1 MAPDIHLQPQ
11 LQGSSNSW
19 ISLTGAW
26 HQPLTSRACFS
37 ATTTM
42 SIPSIP
48 YLDLLAPEVWLDCWT
63 PCSTRQLRRLSLVC
77 HLFRTLCLPLL
88 FRHQS
93 LDVGQVW
100 SPVDNDG
107 WGDRLDYMERTAI
120 RLERLMDGPRALW
133 VRSWRFSAAPEA
145 HPHTRLLLNIQNRKH
160 FVLLEK
166 LHEQII
172 ATFASTLGLYHNLR
186 SLHLQGVTIDMH
198 TRNTLSSLSNLESL
212 TLACEI
218 TARDG
223 DLMKLKSFTIA
234 VTPGASIAV
243 TTEPLRI
250 VSAEHLQNLNIDDR
264 WEMASLL
271 TGFQPRKFPQLVS
284 ISLDFLSDEER
295 GIDLGIDLFFEF
307 LQRCPQLES
316 LAIHYVYF
324 TSNDP
329 LPSRLHP
336 NTIPRLG
343 SLTAPLN
350 LIDLFTPN
358 RPVGTVSVK
367 RGYPY
372 DHVAIP
378 SEEAGEYLAL
388 LFAGL
393 SLASIPL
400 QFLSIPPI
408 SPTPEC
414 FAAIVSACPHLTAL
428 VIDVTET
435 AAWPPRRGEIAC
447 PEEEIS
453 DAEDSEGMPRASSVD
468 SSSSAAQYWILTT
481 VLKWIREGSISLPP
495 DLEVFRINLDSDVR
509 PWISGEEEAQA
520 RASLIGLCPGLRE
533 VQIGPVHNQWKRTGA
548 GWKKVRA

>member
-1 MAPDIHLQPQ
+1 M
-11 LQGSSNSW
+11 
-19 ISLTGAW
+19 
-26 HQPLTSRACFS
+26 
-37 ATTTM
+37 TM
-42 SIPSIP
+42 SILSIP

-63 PCSTRQLRRLSLVC
+63 PCSTRQLRRLPC
-77 HLFRTLCLPLL
+77 
-88 FRHQS
+88 

-100 SPVDNDG
+100 SPVDKDG
-107 WGDRLDYMERTAI
+107 WGDRLDYMERTAVK
-120 RLERLMDGPRALW
+120 LERLPEGPRAVW
-133 VRSWRFSAAPEA
+133 VRSWRFSAAAEA
-145 HPHTRLLLNIQNRKH
+145 APHTRLLLNIQNRKH

-166 LHEQII
+166 LYEQII

-186 SLHLQGVTIDMH
+186 SLYLQGVTVDTH

-212 TLACEI
+212 TLVCDT

-223 DLMKLKSFTIA
+223 DLMKLKSFTIS
-234 VTPGASIAV
+234 VTPGASTAV

-250 VSAEHLQNLNIDDR
+250 P
-264 WEMASLL
+264 M
-271 TGFQPRKFPQLVS
+271 KFPQLVS
-284 ISLDFLSDEER
+284 ISLGFLSDEE
-295 GIDLGIDLFFEF
+295 IGIDLFFEF

-316 LAIHYVYF
+316 LAIHYVYL

-343 SLTAPLN
+343 NLTVPLL
-350 LIDLFTPN
+350 LIDVFTPN

-378 SEEAGEYLAL
+378 LEEAGEYLAL
-388 LFAGL
+388 LFADL
-393 SLASIPL
+393 SHASVPL

-414 FAAIVSACPHLTAL
+414 FTAIVSACPHLTAL
-428 VIDVTET
+428 VIDVTEI
-435 AAWPPRRGEIAC
+435 AAWPPRRGEIDC

-453 DAEDSEGMPRASSVD
+453 DAEEGVPRASPVD
-468 SSSSAAQYWILTT
+468 SSSSATQYEILNT
-481 VLKWIREGSISLPP
+481 VLKWIRERSISLPP
-495 DLEVFRINLDSDVR
+495 DLEVLRINLDSDVR
-509 PWISGEEEAQA
+509 PWISGEKEAQA
-520 RASLIGLCPGLRE
+520 RASLIGLCPRIRE
-533 VQIGPVHNQWKRTGA
+533 VQIGPLDNQWKRTGA

>member
-1 MAPDIHLQPQ
+1 
-11 LQGSSNSW
+11 
-19 ISLTGAW
+19 
-26 HQPLTSRACFS
+26 
-37 ATTTM
+37 M

-100 SPVDNDG
+100 SPVDKDG
-107 WGDRLDYMERTAI
+107 WEDRLDYMERTAV
-120 RLERLMDGPRALW
+120 RLERLLEGPRAVW
-133 VRSWRFSAAPEA
+133 VRSWRFSATAEA
-145 HPHTRLLLNIQNRKH
+145 APHTRLLLNIQNREH

-166 LHEQII
+166 LYEQII

-186 SLHLQGVTIDMH
+186 SLHLQGVTVDTH

-212 TLACEI
+212 TLACDI

-223 DLMKLKSFTIA
+223 DLMKLKSFTIS
-234 VTPGASIAV
+234 VTPGASTAV

-250 VSAEHLQNLNIDDR
+250 VSAEHLQNLNIDHR
-264 WEMASLL
+264 GEKVSLL

-284 ISLDFLSDEER
+284 ISLSFLSDEE
-295 GIDLGIDLFFEF
+295 IGIDLFFEF

-316 LAIHYVYF
+316 LAIHYVYL

-343 SLTAPLN
+343 NLTVPLL
-350 LIDLFTPN
+350 LIDVFTPN

-378 SEEAGEYLAL
+378 LEEAGEYLAL
-388 LFAGL
+388 LFADL
-393 SLASIPL
+393 SHASVPL

-414 FAAIVSACPHLTAL
+414 FAAIVSAFPHLTAL
-428 VIDVTET
+428 VIDVTEI
-435 AAWPPRRGEIAC
+435 AAWPPRRGEIDC

-453 DAEDSEGMPRASSVD
+453 DPEEGMSRASPVD
-468 SSSSAAQYWILTT
+468 SSSSAAQYEILKT
-481 VLKWIREGSISLPP
+481 VLKWIHEGSISLPP
-495 DLEVFRINLDSDVR
+495 NLEVLRINLDSDVR

-520 RASLIGLCPGLRE
+520 RASLIGLCPRLRE
-533 VQIGPVHNQWKRTGA
+533 VQIGPLDNQWKRTGA